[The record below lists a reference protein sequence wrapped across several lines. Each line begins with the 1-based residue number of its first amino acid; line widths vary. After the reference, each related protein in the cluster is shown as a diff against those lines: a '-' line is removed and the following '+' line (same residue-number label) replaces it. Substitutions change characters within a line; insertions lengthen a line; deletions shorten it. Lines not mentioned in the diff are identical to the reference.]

1 MIKQYENFTYLR
13 KLEFI
18 YVEVE
23 LYDKEEEI
31 LIELGNAAM
40 KVLSSE
46 MKLLNSDQYNES
58 FVD

>member
-46 MKLLNSDQYNES
+46 MKL
-58 FVD
+58 